1 MLPIYF
7 VSYHSAGR
15 PENLMEILRKKWR
28 LSRYTVFTLIC
39 ALVFIGCGGRTS
51 VPPLTVPDYPAKR
64 LKQIRFAIQVGAFT
78 NLDNAVR
85 LTEKL
90 RQDGLTAYHF
100 IDPSGLFKVRFGNY
114 ATKETARREAG
125 FLQARGLIEEF
136 YVVSPQLS
144 AIEGDIRDELIRTA
158 KSFIGIPY
166 KWGGDSPN
174 EGFDCSGLTMTVYQL
189 NGLDLPRTSRQQWKS
204 GTPINR
210 RQLSKGDLVF
220 FATSGGYRVS
230 HVGIYAGGDRFI
242 HAPRRG
248 QRIRT
253 ASLSNNY
260 YKKYYL
266 GARRYL

>member
-1 MLPIYF
+1 MTFL
-7 VSYHSAGR
+7 VVDD
-15 PENLMEILRKKWR
+15 
-28 LSRYTVFTLIC
+28 SRIQRN
-39 ALVFIGCGGRTS
+39 IIKGG
-51 VPPLTVPDYPAKR
+51 L
-64 LKQIRFAIQVGAFT
+64 
-78 NLDNAVR
+78 N
-85 LTEKL
+85 E
-90 RQDGLTAYHF
+90 
-100 IDPSGLFKVRFGNY
+100 RFGDSVKIY
-114 ATKETARREAG
+114 EAPDG
-125 FLQARGLIEEF
+125 ISAEQMIQAFNPDL
-136 YVVSPQLS
+136 VLLDWNMP
-144 AIEGDIRDELIRTA
+144 
-158 KSFIGIPY
+158 
-166 KWGGDSPN
+166 
-174 EGFDCSGLTMTVYQL
+174 QL